1 MWCETKDIYGLTGK
15 DYYSLQ
21 YNAIVNGMMCSSHFC
36 PCHFKDS
43 AAIRSKYPTNAS
55 LAVFN
60 RTWGDNAIYTF
71 TENPTVLKKIGTKGS
86 SY

>member
-1 MWCETKDIYGLTGK
+1 MWCETKDIYGVTGK
-15 DYYSLQ
+15 EYYAWQ
-21 YNAIVNGMMCSSHFC
+21 YNAIVNGMMCNMHFC

-55 LAVFN
+55 LALFN
-60 RTWGDNAIYTF
+60 RTWGDNTIYLSTP
-71 TENPTVLKKIGTKGS
+71 NPTVFKKTGGQSS